1 MVPGTPLLL
10 EASVSKRDENE
21 LPRVIIDKVMLLEEA
36 AGELTHELHL
46 HFYAE
51 NYDSELVRKIADLCF
66 KVPGKTNLVICFVG
80 KDDSVT
86 FVEGRG
92 RQITVTPELLKEL
105 DRLIGR
111 DHYRLRAIPYN
122 PPPRRVWNREKSAE
136 EEKK

>member
-1 MVPGTPLLL
+1 M
-10 EASVSKRDENE
+10 RDENE
-21 LPRVIIDKVMLLEEA
+21 NPRVIIDKVMLLEEA

-51 NYDSELVRKIADLCF
+51 NYSSEQVRKAAELCF

-86 FVEGRG
+86 FIEGRG
-92 RQITVTPELLKEL
+92 RQITVTPELLRAL
-105 DRLIGR
+105 DNLIGK

-122 PPPRRVWNREKSAE
+122 PPPKRVWNKEKAAAG